1 MNNEQVVGI
10 DTSQWKPLTWIVVEN
25 AQLIHLELTAD
36 GQAKLN
42 TLMERYT
49 SWGASDARRVH
60 RWWLAQF
67 MLVMEDTENHNDVSD
82 IRYDKWPLATWVD
95 SPIFRWLR
103 EIFLP
108 MLVKE
113 HAEYPEPDQD
123 DES

>member
-1 MNNEQVVGI
+1 
-10 DTSQWKPLTWIVVEN
+10 
-25 AQLIHLELTAD
+25 
-36 GQAKLN
+36 
-42 TLMERYT
+42 
-49 SWGASDARRVH
+49 
-60 RWWLAQF
+60 

-123 DES
+123 DESWESLLPEQDRNESTLPCVPLQKAVLICSFPG